1 MLRCLMLNV
10 KVRNEAECKPERD
23 QYDECKN
30 KKKQKRGGVDEV
42 GDVQVQWKRRKVEVW
57 LVVQLVRLTSSVLEC
72 KKKLRKK
79 EVD

>member
-42 GDVQVQWKRRKVEVW
+42 GDVQVQ
-57 LVVQLVRLTSSVLEC
+57 
-72 KKKLRKK
+72 
-79 EVD
+79 